1 MRRHCIAVIA
11 ASLLFTSGA
20 GAQPLSPGKPAGVHQ
35 ARNGAS
41 TGLLLVG
48 SLMVGA
54 LAAMIAFTGDDKNTG
69 VINPPASTG
78 TTS

>member
-11 ASLLFTSGA
+11 ASLLFTPGA
-20 GAQPLSPGKPAGVHQ
+20 WAQPLSPGKPAGIQQ

-48 SLMVGA
+48 SILVGGLVA
-54 LAAMIAFTGDDKNTG
+54 VFAFTGSDKNAG
-69 VINPPASTG
+69 VITPPPATG